1 MPSTIT
7 YEVREGT
14 AFITI
19 NRPEKLN
26 ALTPDSAQE
35 LGVAWLEF
43 KRDDSALAAIIT
55 GTGDKAFCVGYEVT
69 PESLALSAA
78 RTATVT
84 VPTSHDIW
92 KPTIAAIKGYCLAGG
107 WWIAQECDLRVAA
120 EDAEF
125 GITQVKWGL
134 MPAFTA
140 SLSRHLQPGHALEL
154 LLVGDR
160 IKARRAFEMGF
171 VNDVVP
177 RDQVMDRAIELARKI
192 GANAPL
198 AVRRAKE
205 LFYKGRDMEEKA
217 AVELTWNLF
226 AENEATQDCQEGVRA
241 YLERR
246 RPRYQGR

>member
-1 MPSTIT
+1 MPSAIT
-7 YEVREGT
+7 YEVRERT

-19 NRPEKLN
+19 NRPERLN
-26 ALTPDSAQE
+26 ALTPEAAQE
-35 LGVAWLEF
+35 LGAVWLEF
-43 KRDDSALAAIIT
+43 KRDDSALSAIIT
-55 GTGDKAFCVGYEVT
+55 GAGDKAFCIGYEVT
-69 PESLALSAA
+69 PEALALSAA
-78 RTATVT
+78 RLATAT
-84 VPTSHDIW
+84 VPTSHDLW

-107 WWIAQECDLRVAA
+107 WWIAQECDLRIAA

-177 RDQVMDRAIELARKI
+177 RDRVMDKAMEVARKI
-192 GANAPL
+192 AENGPM
-198 AVRRAKE
+198 AVRKAKE
-205 LFYKGRDMEEKA
+205 LFYKGRDSEEA
-217 AVELTWNLF
+217 AAEELTWKLF
-226 AENEATQDCQEGVRA
+226 AENEATEDCQEGVRA
-241 YLERR
+241 YLEKRK
-246 RPRYQGR
+246 PRYKGR